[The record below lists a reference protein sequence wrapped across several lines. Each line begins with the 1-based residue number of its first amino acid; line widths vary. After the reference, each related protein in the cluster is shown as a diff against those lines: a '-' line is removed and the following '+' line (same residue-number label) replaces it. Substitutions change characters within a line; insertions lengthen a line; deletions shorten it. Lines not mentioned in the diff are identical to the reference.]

1 MKQYILYLLLIVAG
15 LSSCSKDD
23 DPVFDQSPDERI
35 NEALRKYQAALVAS
49 ADGWKAT
56 IVPANGATYHYYFRF
71 NDSNRVFMH
80 ADFDTT
86 SAGVTGQSSYRLK
99 ALQQPSLIFD
109 TYSYLHL
116 LSDPDGAVNGGDYGQ
131 GLRYDFEFAIDTV
144 TADSIKLTGRFHGSR
159 LTLQKATREERTAW
173 ENRSWLSSLSLQ
185 HVGKFLTYFTRLDVG
200 GQQFDINVDGLDR
213 RITFY
218 TYSGNGSRQAFT
230 TPYSYSNSGVTF
242 ANPFNAGSQTITGFT
257 HMNWDSV
264 DNKLWLQVNGAPASI
279 SSAIAP
285 IVVDLTAPTR
295 WRQSAILEGTYW
307 ISVTGFTK
315 SKKLDA
321 LNIFSIPNYYY
332 TMYFP
337 RFGTSGGVTYDF
349 GGIAYVNNN
358 ALAAYGP
365 AFRPPV
371 FTPDGRII
379 FSLLG
384 TYGTAPS
391 SGSISI
397 MNNAGGE
404 YTQAEGYYFIQTSP
418 STYDMVCARDARTW
432 IKWQA
437 LD

>member
-1 MKQYILYLLLIVAG
+1 MKNNLLYLLFIVVG

-23 DPVFDQSPDERI
+23 DPVFDKSPDERI
-35 NEALRKYQAALVAS
+35 NETLDKYQAALLAA

-71 NDSNRVFMH
+71 NDSNRVFMQ

-86 SAGVTGQSSYRLK
+86 SASVTGQSSYRLK
-99 ALQQPSLIFD
+99 ALQQPCLIFD

-116 LSDPDGAVNGGDYGQ
+116 LSDPDGSVNGGDYGG
-131 GLRYDFEFAIDTV
+131 GLYYDFEFAIDTV
-144 TADSIKLTGRFHGSR
+144 TADSIKMTGRFNGSK
-159 LTLQKATREERTAW
+159 LILQKATRAERTAW
-173 ENRSWLSSLSLQ
+173 ENQSWAKSLTLQ
-185 HVGKFLTYFTRLDVG
+185 HVGKFLTYFTRLEVG
-200 GQQFDINVDGLDR
+200 GQQFDLNVDPLSR

-218 TYSGNGSRQAFT
+218 TYSGSGSRHGFT
-230 TPYSYSNSGVTF
+230 TLFTYSPSGVELTT
-242 ANPFNAGSQTITGFT
+242 PFNTGSGMITGFT

-332 TMYFP
+332 TMYYP

-384 TYGTAPS
+384 TYGAAPS

-397 MNNAGGE
+397 MSSVGTE

-418 STYDMVCARDARTW
+418 STYDMVCARDARSW